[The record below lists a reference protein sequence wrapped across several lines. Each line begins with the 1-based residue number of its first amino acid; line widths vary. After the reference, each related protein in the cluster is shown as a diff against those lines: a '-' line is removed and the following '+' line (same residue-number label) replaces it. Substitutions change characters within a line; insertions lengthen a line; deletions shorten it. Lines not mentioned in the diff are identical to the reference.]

1 MLGIKSVEVN
11 APDMDVSFYSKR
23 RKSRKS
29 RKSRNQFR
37 LIIFSKRVLL
47 IRDVS
52 SRKYQRTTWKLKIL
66 LQPTPLNC
74 RSLGLD

>member
-11 APDMDVSFYSKR
+11 APYMDVSFYSKR
-23 RKSRKS
+23 RKS